1 MEMEFTKNGQET
13 VYYKIFD
20 FFLLVFE
27 VSTETIFESVSVIDN
42 KWYAF
47 AIIKLLKSRTIKV
60 KTSL

>member
-27 VSTETIFESVSVIDN
+27 VSTDTILN
-42 KWYAF
+42 
-47 AIIKLLKSRTIKV
+47 LLV
-60 KTSL
+60 L